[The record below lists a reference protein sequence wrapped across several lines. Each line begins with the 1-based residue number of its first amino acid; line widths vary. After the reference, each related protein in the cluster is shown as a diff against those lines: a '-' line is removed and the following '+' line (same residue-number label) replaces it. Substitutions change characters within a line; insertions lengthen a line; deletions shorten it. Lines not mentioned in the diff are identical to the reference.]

1 MEKIKD
7 QVAVRMADTTTE
19 EIDAIHR
26 YIYLLGEYQK
36 MSDSAVCITK
46 ETLKAQMEDKT
57 LEVALAEYQGK
68 PIGLGLFYTLA
79 SGFSGKTSM
88 FLNIFFVEEKY
99 RFLGAGR
106 EIIKYLS
113 QICLDRNYERMEWL
127 CLDWNEPSIKFY
139 KGLESRVIDVVTT
152 YRLMPE
158 DMERLAGEE

>member
-1 MEKIKD
+1 MEKIGD
-7 QVAVRMADTTTE
+7 QVTVRMAGTTPK
-19 EIDAIHR
+19 EIDAIYR

-36 MSDSAVCITK
+36 MSAQAVCISK
-46 ETLKAQMEDKT
+46 ETLKEQMENKT
-57 LEVALAEYQGK
+57 LEVALAEYKGE

-88 FLNIFFVEEKY
+88 FLNIFYVEEKV

-106 EIIKYLS
+106 KIISFLS

-139 KGLESRVIDVVTT
+139 KSVDSRIIDTITT

-158 DMERLAGEE
+158 DMEKLAAEK

>member
-7 QVAVRMADTTTE
+7 QVTVRMAGTTPE

-36 MSDSAVCITK
+36 MSEATVCITK
-46 ETLKAQMEDKT
+46 ETLKKQLEDKT

-88 FLNIFFVEEKY
+88 FLNIFYVEEEL

-139 KGLESRVIDVVTT
+139 KSLDSKIVDVVTT
-152 YRLMPE
+152 YRLMPD
-158 DMERLAGEE
+158 DMERLAGEK

>member
-7 QVAVRMADTTTE
+7 QVTVRMAGTTPV

-36 MSDSAVCITK
+36 MSAATVCITK
-46 ETLKAQMEDKT
+46 EKLKEQMEDKT
-57 LEVALAEYQGK
+57 LEVCLAEYQGK
-68 PIGLGLFYTLA
+68 IIGLGLFYTLA

-88 FLNIFFVEEKY
+88 FLNIFYVEEEL

-106 EIIKYLS
+106 EIIKFLS
-113 QICLDRNYERMEWL
+113 QVCLDRNYERMEWL

-139 KGLESRVIDVVTT
+139 KSIDSRIIDTITT

-158 DMERLAGEE
+158 DMEILAAEK